1 MSGTCL
7 TTLPHNHIVRTVD
20 ISESCQY
27 ILTGGNEKKLRL
39 WDLSKA
45 PADGTEASPT
55 EGVLE
60 FKNGAEPAHAGT
72 IKSAMFDEKRNA
84 VVSMGEDMVVR

>member
-1 MSGTCL
+1 M
-7 TTLPHNHIVRTVD
+7 
-20 ISESCQY
+20 
-27 ILTGGNEKKLRL
+27 
-39 WDLSKA
+39 
-45 PADGTEASPT
+45 

-84 VVSMGEDMVVR
+84 VVSMGEDMAVR